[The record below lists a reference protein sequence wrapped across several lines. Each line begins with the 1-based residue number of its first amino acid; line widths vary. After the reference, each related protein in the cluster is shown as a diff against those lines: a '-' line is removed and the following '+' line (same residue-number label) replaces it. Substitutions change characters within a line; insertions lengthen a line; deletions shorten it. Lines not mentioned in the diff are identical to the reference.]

1 MSKPKDQRY
10 VHKPIEKFG
19 FVVDVGYY
27 NPNGEWVPAP
37 RIKGF
42 MNSGGPL
49 SGPRWGYDNVTGI
62 RYVVWLTGNNGEEP
76 EFLDGW
82 DSHGH

>member
-10 VHKPIEKFG
+10 VHKPIDKFG

-27 NPNGEWVPAP
+27 KPNGEWVPAP

-42 MNSGGPL
+42 MNL
-49 SGPRWGYDNVTGI
+49 
-62 RYVVWLTGNNGEEP
+62 VVHSQDLVWVMTRSPGFGT
-76 EFLDGW
+76 
-82 DSHGH
+82 